1 MVGPPVKAMDHV
13 DVGPGNGVERSR
25 LVLAVFKIPLFMRA
39 EGIRQQLAYIA
50 SEIIGSIQ
58 GE

>member
-1 MVGPPVKAMDHV
+1 MVGAPVKAMDHV
-13 DVGPGNGVERSR
+13 DVGPGNGVEWSR

-39 EGIRQQLAYIA
+39 EGMAKQLADITP
-50 SEIIGSIQ
+50 EMVGSVQ